1 MEGIVVYLYS
11 VNAFGLRFVIKVI
24 LLPNLV
30 TNKSPIKMVLFQAL
44 TNLEDPAHPF
54 LGPTLWGLQKW
65 GMWQPNKGMSHIIYN
80 IIHFLAIT
88 FVMTQYVELWYIRSD
103 LEMALRNLSVTMLST
118 VCVVKAGSF
127 IAWQKHWK
135 YIFDYVS
142 MLEKVQRNKRDDT
155 MNKIIKKYTGYSRSV
170 TYFYWCLV
178 TVTVFTVILAPLVI
192 YLSSI
197 KRREEIR
204 HGTAAYPEIMSSWAP
219 FDKTR
224 GVGYWVLVLIHSL
237 ICFYGGGIVA
247 NYDSN
252 AVVLITFFSGQLEIL
267 KSNCERLFGDG
278 LERISY
284 VEAVRRIRDCHNH
297 HVQLIKYTKIL
308 NSLLSPVMF
317 LYVIICSFMFC
328 ASAVQLTTEGT
339 TSMQQIWIAEY
350 LIALVAQLFLYCW
363 HSNTVLFMSMTV
375 DEGVYASAWWSQSV
389 RVRRCVL
396 LLGGQLNK
404 TIRFTA
410 GPFTELTVATF
421 VAIIKGSYSYFT
433 LLSKK

>member
-1 MEGIVVYLYS
+1 M
-11 VNAFGLRFVIKVI
+11 
-24 LLPNLV
+24 
-30 TNKSPIKMVLFQAL
+30 FQAL
-44 TNLEDPAHPF
+44 TNLEDPANPL
-54 LGPTLWGLQKW
+54 LGPTLWGLQTW
-65 GMWQPNKGMSHIIYN
+65 GMWQPNKGLSRVIYN
-80 IIHFLAIT
+80 IIHLLAII
-88 FVMTQYVELWYIRSD
+88 FVLTQYVELWYIRSN

-118 VCVVKAGSF
+118 VCVVKAGTF
-127 IAWQKHWK
+127 IAWQKYWK
-135 YIFDYVS
+135 NIFENVS
-142 MLEKVQRNKRDDT
+142 MLEKEQKNKRDDII
-155 MNKIIKKYTGYSRSV
+155 NRIIKKYTGYSRTV
-170 TYFYWCLV
+170 IYFYWCLV
-178 TVTVFTVILAPLVI
+178 TVTVITVILAPLVI
-192 YLSSI
+192 YLSSS

-204 HGTAAYPEIMSSWAP
+204 NGTAAYPEIMSSWAP

-224 GVGYWVLVLIHSL
+224 GFGYVILVTIHTL

-247 NYDSN
+247 NYDAN

-278 LERISY
+278 QEQVSY
-284 VEAVRRIRDCHNH
+284 VEAVRRIQDCHQH
-297 HVQLIKYTKIL
+297 HVILIKYTKIL

-339 TSMQQIWIAEY
+339 TSMQQVWIAEY
-350 LIALVAQLFLYCW
+350 LIALVVQLFLYCW
-363 HSNTVLFMSMTV
+363 HSNKVLYMSKTV

-389 RVRRCVL
+389 SVRRCVL
-396 LLGGQLNK
+396 LLSGQLNK

-421 VAIIKGSYSYFT
+421 VAILKGSYSYYT

>member
-1 MEGIVVYLYS
+1 M
-11 VNAFGLRFVIKVI
+11 
-24 LLPNLV
+24 
-30 TNKSPIKMVLFQAL
+30 LFQAL
-44 TNLEDPAHPF
+44 TNLEDPANPL

-65 GMWQPNKGMSHIIYN
+65 GMWQPNKGLSRVIYN
-80 IIHFLAIT
+80 IIHLLAII
-88 FVMTQYVELWYIRSD
+88 FVLSQYVELWYIRSN

-118 VCVVKAGSF
+118 VCVVKAGTF
-127 IAWQKHWK
+127 IAWQKYWRN
-135 YIFDYVS
+135 IFEKVS
-142 MLEKVQRNKRDDT
+142 MLEKEQTNKRDDSI
-155 MNKIIKKYTGYSRSV
+155 NKIIKRYTGYSRTV
-170 TYFYWCLV
+170 IYFYWCLV
-178 TVTVFTVILAPLVI
+178 TVTVITVILAPLVI
-192 YLSSI
+192 YLSSS

-204 HGTAAYPEIMSSWAP
+204 NGTSAYPEIMSSWAP

-224 GVGYWVLVLIHSL
+224 GYGYVILVTIQTL

-247 NYDSN
+247 NYDAN

-278 LERISY
+278 HEQISY
-284 VEAVRRIRDCHNH
+284 AEAVRRIQDCHQH
-297 HVQLIKYTKIL
+297 HVILIKYTKIL

-339 TSMQQIWIAEY
+339 TSMQQVWIAEY
-350 LIALVAQLFLYCW
+350 LIALVVQLFLYCW
-363 HSNTVLFMSMTV
+363 HSNKVLYMSKTV
-375 DEGVYASAWWSQSV
+375 DEGVYASSWWSQSV
-389 RVRRCVL
+389 SVRRCVL
-396 LLGGQLNK
+396 LLSGQLNK

-421 VAIIKGSYSYFT
+421 VAILKGSYSYYT